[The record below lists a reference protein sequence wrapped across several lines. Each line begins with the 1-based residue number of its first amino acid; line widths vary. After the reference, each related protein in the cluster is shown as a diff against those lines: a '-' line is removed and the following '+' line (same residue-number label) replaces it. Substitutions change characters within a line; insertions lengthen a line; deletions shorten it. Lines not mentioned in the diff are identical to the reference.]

1 MLVGIE
7 RIGCVSYSQSTLPGK
22 IGNVLV
28 LVYQGLRER
37 QLCIADYLEAAGII
51 ERNNQGQKGKRGRAV
66 KAIAT
71 DWLTASALSRFRF
84 SAAARHFVG
93 EGQRRA
99 LAPI

>member
-1 MLVGIE
+1 MRRGRVGRKVNGFGTRLGNRAVRDVGIE

-51 ERNNQGQKGKRGRAV
+51 ERNNQGQKGKG
-66 KAIAT
+66 
-71 DWLTASALSRFRF
+71 
-84 SAAARHFVG
+84 G
-93 EGQRRA
+93 EGHRHE
-99 LAPI
+99 LAHG